1 MKYNYEKELEK
12 INKYLER
19 DNEKNKNNPLL
30 NENGTRLSRVERL
43 ENKNKK
49 NNSKVKYWN
58 NDCLWMKEPSTLWLI
73 VSQHKK

>member
-49 NNSKVKYWN
+49 TVLFETKY
-58 NDCLWMKEPSTLWLI
+58 ER
-73 VSQHKK
+73 